1 MEGQIKPEP
10 LSLSHS
16 KFCRIFFC
24 KKKKKCIFHF
34 SVLCEVSPQIERDLN
49 LIKACRILTTKI
61 KKLVN

>member
-10 LSLSHS
+10 LSLSLQILQNL
-16 KFCRIFFC
+16 FLQ
-24 KKKKKCIFHF
+24 KKKCIFHF
-34 SVLCEVSPQIERDLN
+34 SVFCEVSPQIERDLN